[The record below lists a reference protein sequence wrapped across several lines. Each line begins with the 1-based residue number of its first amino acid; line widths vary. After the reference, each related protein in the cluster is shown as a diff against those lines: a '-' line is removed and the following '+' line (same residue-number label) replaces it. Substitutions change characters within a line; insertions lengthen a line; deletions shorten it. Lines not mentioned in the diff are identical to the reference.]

1 MFYLLLI
8 PPDWKLERGVWKM
21 ALFFYLKLECRL
33 ENGAFFPEVRMRRL
47 AELCVGDSGSKPEP
61 PKPTLQLRPGVEDTT
76 ASLGETRCPAKDV

>member
-1 MFYLLLI
+1 MHCTRQVLYHMYTDFQ
-8 PPDWKLERGVWKM
+8 M
-21 ALFFYLKLECRL
+21 RL
-33 ENGAFFPEVRMRRL
+33 V